1 MHTSI
6 KAAFH
11 QPCLKLLIQG
21 ITIFI
26 TKGFL
31 INTTYNFNADIDK
44 LQIMPV
50 NMLNAYR
57 LC

>member
-26 TKGFL
+26 
-31 INTTYNFNADIDK
+31 NTTYNCNADIDK

-50 NMLNAYR
+50 NMVNAYR